1 MSLFENLA
9 VLLALVLAAGFLSL
23 TEISLAGARK
33 IKLKLLA
40 QAGDERAQK
49 VMALQLHSAEFFA
62 VSQLGLNAIAILGGI
77 LGEGAMRPFFL
88 EWLSLIYTGPG
99 RENVAFALSFVFVT
113 TLFVLFSDLMPK
125 RLAMIAPEAT
135 AMAVIRPV
143 LLIIRIFKPFSWL
156 LNLVANM
163 LFRLFGINMTRED
176 RITFDEISA
185 VVEAGAQAGVLQKQ
199 EQHFIEN
206 VFELESRTVTSTM
219 TTRENVVFF
228 NLSEPED
235 SIRQKI
241 ALHALSKFP
250 VCDGVIDRVIGY
262 VDTRDLLVR
271 LLNNQSHF
279 HLNESSIRTVL
290 MIPDTLTLS
299 ELLDRF
305 RATKETFAII
315 INEYALVV
323 GVITLSDIMVTVMGR
338 WGSPLEAGQQA
349 LQRDDGSWLIDG
361 STPVAEMK
369 RVLEFESLP
378 EEEHYETAAGFMM
391 FMLRKVPKPTDSVEY
406 EGMRFEVLDVDHY
419 RIDQLLVK
427 RLDRAAA
434 SPEQDV
440 STIAQRL

>member
-1 MSLFENLA
+1 MNLFEHLA
-9 VLLALVLAAGFLSL
+9 VLALLVLAAGFLSL
-23 TEISLAGARK
+23 TEIALAGARK

-49 VMALQLHSAEFFA
+49 VMALQAQSADFFA

-77 LGEGAMRPFFL
+77 LGEGALRPFFL
-88 EWLSLIYTGPG
+88 EWLSLFYSGPG
-99 RENVAFALSFVFVT
+99 RDNVAFALSFVFVT

-125 RLAMIAPEAT
+125 RLAMIAPETT

-143 LLIIRIFKPFSWL
+143 LFVIRLFSPFSWV
-156 LNLVANM
+156 LNKIANM
-163 LFRLFGINMTRED
+163 LFRLFGVDMTRED

-228 NLSEPED
+228 DLTEPEE

-241 ALHALSKFP
+241 ANHSLSKFP
-250 VCDGVIDRVIGY
+250 VCDGVIDRVVGY
-262 VDTRDLLVR
+262 VDTRDILVR
-271 LLNNQSHF
+271 LLSKQTKFQLSE
-279 HLNESSIRTVL
+279 LTIRTVL
-290 MIPDTLTLS
+290 MIPDSLTLS
-299 ELLDRF
+299 EMLDRF
-305 RATKETFAII
+305 RSSKETFAIV
-315 INEYALVV
+315 INEYAFVV

-338 WGSPLEAGQQA
+338 WGSPLEADQQT

-361 STPVAEMK
+361 STPVADMK
-369 RVLEFESLP
+369 RVLDLQSLP
-378 EEEHYETAAGFMM
+378 EEDRYETAAGFMM
-391 FMLRKVPKPTDSVEY
+391 YMLRKVPKPTDSVEH
-406 EGMRFEVLDVDHY
+406 EGMRFEVVDVDHY

-427 RLDRAAA
+427 RLERADA
-434 SPEQDV
+434 SALSV
-440 STIAQRL
+440 SSLTD